1 MRIFNKWSDLM
12 SIINDV
18 YQCVRFA
25 DKIGQSKKE
34 FRKNDKKHFIH
45 SHSQKKK
52 VLQVG
57 KEFANFC
64 RDNYAVRKLHNVKE
78 EHYRHFLATKHN
90 TTLGHQ
96 RNIETAL
103 QQLQRGLQERAE
115 KYDKEFKPFMT
126 ERLVPTAERDEN
138 IADRSYTSNEIE
150 KIKNGGVTENTKI
163 AIELMSNLGMRVSE
177 ATSEIGR
184 AHV

>member
-78 EHYRHFLATKHN
+78 ENYRNFLAIKHN
-90 TTLGHQ
+90 LTLSHQ
-96 RNIETAL
+96 RTIVSYL
-103 QQLQRGLQERAE
+103 HQL
-115 KYDKEFKPFMT
+115 K
-126 ERLVPTAERDEN
+126 
-138 IADRSYTSNEIE
+138 RSMY
-150 KIKNGGVTENTKI
+150 
-163 AIELMSNLGMRVSE
+163 
-177 ATSEIGR
+177 
-184 AHV
+184 